1 MSALFAATLTKLT
14 ISPCTIDDAGNITVD
29 SSKSAFEAMINPSG
43 YKHQRTIQYNTQK
56 TLGQAGAEPKFS
68 AICPEKIT
76 LNELM
81 LDGTGV
87 AGTVVTG
94 VSDVKTRISN
104 LMDVVYNYVG
114 TNHEPNHVRLLWGS
128 LIFFGRVESI
138 SVDYTMFKPSG
149 EPLRAKV
156 NLSFVGWM
164 SNDEIS
170 LAANRSSPDLTHIV
184 EVKAG
189 DTLPML
195 CYRIYKDSAYY
206 MEVARANGL
215 TNFRD
220 LQPGSK
226 LLFPP
231 LG

>member
-1 MSALFAATLTKLT
+1 MDIITGLKTKLS
-14 ISPCTIDDAGNITVD
+14 ISPCTVDEAGNITVD
-29 SSKSAFEAMINPSG
+29 LSQSAFEAMINPSG
-43 YKHQRTIQYNTQK
+43 YKHTRTIEYNKKK
-56 TLGQAGAEPKFS
+56 TLGQAGSEPKFS
-68 AICPEKIT
+68 AICPEKIV
-76 LNELM
+76 LQEM
-81 LDGTGV
+81 VLDGTGA
-87 AGTVVTG
+87 AGAVVTG
-94 VSDVKTRISN
+94 ISDVKSRVSQ
-104 LMDVVYNYVG
+104 LMDVVYDYVG

-128 LIFFGRVESI
+128 LIFFGRVESV

-156 NLSFVGWM
+156 NLAFVGWM
-164 SNDEIS
+164 SNEEIS
-170 LAANRSSPDLTHIV
+170 LTANRSSPDLTHIV

-189 DTLPML
+189 DSLPML

-206 MEVARANGL
+206 MEVAKVNGI

-220 LQPGSK
+220 LKPGLK